1 MYILEEWI
9 LSKYKSSYVY
19 PYELKLFCYV
29 AYNLEVIQNLRYKY
43 KV

>member
-1 MYILEEWI
+1 MFIPEEWI
-9 LSKYKSSYVY
+9 LSKYKSNYVY

-29 AYNLEVIQNLRYKY
+29 AYELEVIQKLWYKC